1 MVATP
6 IAAVDRYWP
15 TGTSEWLWVPTA
27 ADYENLTR
35 AEINAG
41 TALRREM
48 NSSEGWNTSGEDI
61 ATPDGESR
69 FEASIP
75 GKITAEESSFTMYA
89 DPTGSDA
96 RTLMP
101 RDTEGYVVRM
111 PGGDVAGRL
120 MDVFPVRVKT
130 VSKLMNVG
138 EEEAGRLQF
147 QFSITREPAED
158 VTIPA

>member
-1 MVATP
+1 MPATP
-6 IAAVDRYWP
+6 IAAVERYWP
-15 TGTSEWLWVPTA
+15 TGTSEWLWVPTM
-27 ADYENLTR
+27 ADYENPSRSEL
-35 AEINAG
+35 NAG

-69 FEASIP
+69 FEGSIP

-89 DPTGSDA
+89 DPTGQDS
-96 RTLMP
+96 RQLMP
-101 RDTEGYVVRM
+101 RGTAGFVVRM

-120 MDVFPVRVKT
+120 MDVYPVRVKT

-138 EEEAGRLQF
+138 DEDAGRLQF

-158 VTIPA
+158 LAIPA